1 MANPKHLSARL
12 LPHNVYFRQECE
24 EIRASVGVRSE
35 GLGVEEALSL
45 LSEVEKYANATS
57 ATVELDF
64 SGQEIRL
71 AVTDDGRGFSPA
83 KNISHLLRA
92 GKLGLLGMKERA
104 ELVGGSFELR
114 SDPGRGTQVVA
125 RVPQGGEPSA

>member
-1 MANPKHLSARL
+1 MDGPVELALFRL
-12 LPHNVYFRQECE
+12 TQ
-24 EIRASVGVRSE
+24 
-35 GLGVEEALSL
+35 EALRNI
-45 LSEVEKYANATS
+45 EKHANATS

-64 SGQEIRL
+64 SGDEIKL

-83 KNISHLLRA
+83 KNISHLVRS

-104 ELVGGSFELR
+104 ELVGGSFEVR

-125 RVPQGGEPSA
+125 RVPQGGEPPA